1 VAKEKASMANNE
13 ITTILGKG
21 SSFEGKLTFEGTV
34 RIDGEFSGQIDTK
47 GTLVIGQTAQV
58 TAEINAANIVIQG
71 RLKGEITATSSLE
84 IHASARVE
92 GSLSAPSLM
101 IEKGAV
107 FDGSCSM
114 GNAAGRSAT
123 QTAARANK
131 PTPAAQRN
139 GKSASAQ
146 AAAAD

>member
-1 VAKEKASMANNE
+1 MAKEKGIMSNNE

-47 GTLVIGQTAQV
+47 GTLVIGQSAQV

-71 RLKGEITATSSLE
+71 RLKGEVTATSSLE
-84 IHASARVE
+84 IHASAKVE
-92 GSLSAPSLM
+92 GSLTSPSLM

-107 FDGSCSM
+107 FDGSCTM
-114 GNAAGRSAT
+114 GSASRSVANT
-123 QTAARANK
+123 SARASK
-131 PTPAAQRN
+131 PAPSAQRN
-139 GKSASAQ
+139 GKASPPQ
-146 AAAAD
+146 VTAAD

>member
-1 VAKEKASMANNE
+1 MANNE

-47 GTLVIGQTAQV
+47 GTLVIGQTALV

-92 GSLSAPSLM
+92 GSLTAPSLM

-114 GNAAGRSAT
+114 GSAAGRPA
-123 QTAARANK
+123 QTSARANK
-131 PTPAAQRN
+131 PNPASQRN
-139 GKSASAQ
+139 GKSAAPQ